1 MVEERGKVGSCVF
14 DLGWRGRREGKRGRG
29 RERGGEEGRGRGEG
43 EKEAFDSLTN
53 MYI

>member
-1 MVEERGKVGSCVF
+1 MVEERGKLCCDV
-14 DLGWRGRREGKRGRG
+14 DLLGVERRKGGREGVGERE
-29 RERGGEEGRGRGEG
+29 RERGGGEG